1 MISILSIRATK
12 KIGDAT
18 KKGACESSKEQIPI
32 IVMTLG
38 MYLRKKRLTQ
48 QQFADMLGVA
58 QSLVS
63 DWTLGKRVPRPA
75 MMSKIASVTN
85 GRVKP
90 QDFYVLEDAA

>member
-1 MISILSIRATK
+1 
-12 KIGDAT
+12 
-18 KKGACESSKEQIPI
+18 
-32 IVMTLG
+32 MTLVN
-38 MYLRKKRLTQ
+38 YLRKKRLTQ

-75 MMSKIASVTN
+75 MMSRIADLTG

-90 QDFYVLEDAA
+90 ADFYPLEDAA